1 MRYSPSSRYLAA
13 SLVLGVSVQGL
24 AAPSLTVQSSA
35 GASSLAL
42 DGTGS
47 TSLHI
52 VKVADLSLSTSA
64 PTGLT
69 VWITSGS
76 LTKDGGTSVAF
87 QVALVDHNAAP
98 PSASTF
104 TTASGVPYLFATAA
118 ATAVAKDLY
127 IKYMPGSLQ
136 DPGAYVASIDIDVVD
151 N

>member
-1 MRYSPSSRYLAA
+1 MCLAA
-13 SLVLGVSVQGL
+13 SLVLGVSVRGL
-24 AAPSLTVQSSA
+24 AAPALVVHSSA
-35 GASSLAL
+35 SAGSLAL

-47 TSLHI
+47 ASLHI

-64 PTGLT
+64 ASGLT
-69 VWITSGS
+69 VWITSGALS
-76 LTKDGGTSVAF
+76 KDGGTPVAF

-98 PSASTF
+98 PSGSTF
-104 TTASGVPYLFATAA
+104 TTASGVPYLFATTA

-127 IKYMPGSLQ
+127 IQYRPGSLQ